1 MKNWLFSDTEAGAQS
16 SAVLYSLTET
26 AKACG
31 HNQYNWLTQ
40 VLTELPKR
48 LADHQ
53 AFDDLLPWNI
63 VPDSLYKK

>member
-1 MKNWLFSDTEAGAQS
+1 M
-16 SAVLYSLTET
+16 LYSLTET